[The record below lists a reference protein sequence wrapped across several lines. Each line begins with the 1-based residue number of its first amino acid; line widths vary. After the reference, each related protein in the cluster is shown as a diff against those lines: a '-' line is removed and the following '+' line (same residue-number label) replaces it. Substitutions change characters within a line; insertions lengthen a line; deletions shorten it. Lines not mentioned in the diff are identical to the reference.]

1 MKPESMNPE
10 SMNPEPVRPEPVR
23 PEPATGEAGAVVG
36 REARPP
42 MSHATSDPTAC
53 SVLTEDA
60 GVPAY
65 GTAARARFWVA
76 LEQNGP
82 WGRSAATDS
91 HLEPRL
97 GGDLDRACSEA
108 GGRLILIRR
117 PGSHADPHLPGPDR
131 DSPRRCYL
139 AWTGGPGDSSAPE
152 AWLRTVLLDSAEQLR
167 HLDLEAL
174 ARGHVAGLT
183 PAVGVVDGCGPVLL
197 VCTNGRRDV
206 CCAVRGRPVAA
217 AGQAAYPGRI
227 WECSHTG
234 GHRFA
239 PTGVL
244 LPWGRT
250 LARLDQRAARTLLG
264 AADVGLLPTELLGP
278 RHDRGWSALA
288 PDEQAAESA
297 VRTRVGEADLASLTA
312 SPALAQADQRAET
325 STVEVRHRDGRRWLV
340 DVERRP
346 SDSRAQSCGK
356 APEPTFSWVATV
368 RA

>member
-1 MKPESMNPE
+1 MGQD
-10 SMNPEPVRPEPVR
+10 PVRPDPVTR
-23 PEPATGEAGAVVG
+23 GTGAGVG
-36 REARPP
+36 REGRPSV
-42 MSHATSDPTAC
+42 SHATSDPTAC
-53 SVLTEDA
+53 SVLTEEA
-60 GVPAY
+60 GVTAY

-82 WGRSAATDS
+82 WGRSPATDS
-91 HLEPRL
+91 HLDPHL

-139 AWTGGPGDSSAPE
+139 AWTGGPGGDRTLPE
-152 AWLRTVLLDSAEQLR
+152 PWLRTVLLDSPEQLR
-167 HLDLEAL
+167 QVDLEPL
-174 ARGHVAGLT
+174 ARGDVAGLAPT
-183 PAVGVVDGCGPVLL
+183 LVGIDECGPVLL

-217 AGQAAYPGRI
+217 AGHAAYPGRV

-250 LARLDQRAARTLLG
+250 LARLDQPAPRTLLD
-264 AADVGLLPTELLGP
+264 AADRGLLPTELLGP
-278 RHDRGWSALA
+278 AHDRGWSALN
-288 PDEQAAESA
+288 PEEQAAESA
-297 VRTRVGEADLASLTA
+297 VRARVGETGLASLFT
-312 SPALAQADQRAET
+312 SPALAQADPREGT
-325 STVEVRHRDGRRWLV
+325 STVEVRHRDGRGWLV

-346 SDSRAQSCGK
+346 GDSRAESCGK
-356 APEPTFSWVATV
+356 AHVPTFSWVATV